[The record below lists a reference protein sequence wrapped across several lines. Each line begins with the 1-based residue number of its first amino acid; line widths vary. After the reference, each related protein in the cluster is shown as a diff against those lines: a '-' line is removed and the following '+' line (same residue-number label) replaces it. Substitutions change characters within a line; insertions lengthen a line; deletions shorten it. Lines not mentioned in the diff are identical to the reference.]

1 MFNKARR
8 RVVFLTA
15 KPQRREDAAL
25 STRTVC
31 SLSAP
36 LRPCGK
42 NSSTPLPRNITILG
56 AGLVGS
62 LLAIVLRKRGYDVTI
77 YERRPDMR
85 TATGPAGRS
94 INLAMSVRGW
104 KALELAGLK
113 EDIEELAIPMP
124 GRLLHQPDGE
134 TVFQP
139 YGTRG
144 EAIYSVSRGEL
155 NKRLMTVAE
164 REGVKIEFEKRVM
177 KVDVAGNML
186 EFEEDNRG
194 GTEAQREVNADLLF
208 GADGAFSALRTAY
221 TYQDR
226 TNAEQNYIEHGYKE
240 LNIPASEDGGYR
252 MQRDALHIWPRHN
265 FMLIALPNT
274 DGSFTCTLFLPFE
287 GEKSF
292 AALKGEEE
300 VQRFFEKE
308 FPDAVPMMP
317 TLLQDFSA
325 NPTASLITTHISKW
339 RHETKSALIGDA
351 AHAIVPFYGQ
361 GMNAGFEDVTVLAE
375 LMDDAS
381 NADGHDWQSIL
392 PEYQRRRKPAGDAV
406 ARLALLNFVEMR
418 DKVADPQFLT
428 RKKIEKEL
436 AKRYPKEFTSV
447 YEMVSFSHTP
457 YHHALRCIEAQD
469 KLIAQVTGEGDFFAN
484 LEQPAFS
491 QKLDEWMKDYHES
504 VKEVKHE

>member
-1 MFNKARR
+1 MSTSNVIPPGAGG
-8 RVVFLTA
+8 
-15 KPQRREDAAL
+15 
-25 STRTVC
+25 TRT
-31 SLSAP
+31 
-36 LRPCGK
+36 
-42 NSSTPLPRNITILG
+42 ITILG

-62 LLAIVLRKRGYDVTI
+62 LLAIVLRKRGYEVTI

-104 KALELAGLK
+104 NALELAGLR

-124 GRLLHQPDGE
+124 GRFLHQEDGS
-134 TVFQP
+134 TAFQP

-164 REGVKIEFEKRVM
+164 REGVKILFEQRCTR
-177 KVDVAGNML
+177 VDVTTNTL
-186 EFEEDNRG
+186 FFEEDSRRG
-194 GTEAQREVNADLLF
+194 AETQSEVKADLLF
-208 GADGAFSALRTAY
+208 GADGAFSALRTSY
-221 TYQDR
+221 TYLDR
-226 TNAEQNYIEHGYKE
+226 TSARQDYIEHGYKE
-240 LNIPASEDGGYR
+240 LNIPAAEGSGFR
-252 MQRDALHIWPRHN
+252 MEKGALHIWPRHN

-292 AALKGEEE
+292 EALKSEED

-308 FPDAVPMMP
+308 FPDAVPIMP
-317 TLLQDFSA
+317 TLLQDFFD
-325 NPTASLITTHISKW
+325 NPTSSLITTYISKW
-339 RHETKSALIGDA
+339 HHEDKSALIGDA

-375 LMDDAS
+375 LMDAHPGTDS
-381 NADGHDWQSIL
+381 RDWAKIL

-406 ARLALLNFVEMR
+406 ARLALINFVEMR
-418 DKVADPQFLT
+418 DKVADPKFLE

-436 AKRYPKEFTSV
+436 ARRYPEQFISV

-457 YHHALRCIEAQD
+457 YHHALHCIQAQD
-469 KLIAQVTGEGDFFAN
+469 RLIADVTGEGDFFQNVERAD
-484 LEQPAFS
+484 FGR
-491 QKLDEWMKDYHES
+491 KLDEWMAEYHDS
-504 VKEVKHE
+504 VKEVQHG